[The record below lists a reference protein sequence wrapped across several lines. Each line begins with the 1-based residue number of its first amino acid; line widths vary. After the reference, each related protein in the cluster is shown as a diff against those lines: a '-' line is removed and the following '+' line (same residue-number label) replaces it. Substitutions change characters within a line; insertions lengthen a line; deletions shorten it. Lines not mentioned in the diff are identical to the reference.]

1 MANKISSYESNGWMA
16 VATYQ
21 NLTSIIGKLND
32 PTYVNILNKGDR
44 HLPPHTPF
52 SNDSFLILN

>member
-21 NLTSIIGKLND
+21 NLE
-32 PTYVNILNKGDR
+32 KGDR
-44 HLPPHTPF
+44 HL
-52 SNDSFLILN
+52 FLIKYH